1 VTALHVLRVFIGHD
15 GSGGNPLGV
24 FLDGTAVDAE
34 SRQRVAKKLGYS
46 ETVFVDDADRGDVR
60 IFTPARELP
69 FAGHP
74 LVGAGW
80 LLREE
85 GHLVDALHPPAGEV
99 PTWRDGAQ
107 QWIRARPEWV
117 HPIEFDQL
125 PTPEAVEALSGP
137 PKGHDSYYAWA
148 WEDEAAGCCRS
159 RYFAAAV
166 GIAEDEAT
174 GAAAVVLGHELGRA
188 IEIRQGRG
196 SRLLARPGRDGTV
209 EVGGRVALDNVREF
223 EPEAAQRPAR
233 TKRRDA
239 AKRRR

>member
-1 VTALHVLRVFIGHD
+1 MTALHVLRVFVGND
-15 GSGGNPLGV
+15 GNGGNPLGV
-24 FLDGTAVDAE
+24 FIDGAAVDAE
-34 SRQRVAKKLGYS
+34 RRQRVAKKLRFS

-60 IFTPARELP
+60 IFTPACERP

-74 LVGAGW
+74 LVGTGW

-85 GHLVDALHPPAGEV
+85 GHLVDALHPPAGDV
-99 PTWRDGAQ
+99 PTWRDGGQ

-117 HPIEFDQL
+117 HEIEFAQL
-125 PTPEAVEALSGP
+125 PSPEAVEALTGP
-137 PKGHDSYYAWA
+137 PEGHDSYYAWA

-159 RYFAAAV
+159 RYFAPAV

-196 SRLLARPGRDGTV
+196 SRLLARPGRDETV
-209 EVGGRVALDNVREF
+209 EVGGRVALDEVREF
-223 EPEAAQRPAR
+223 EA
-233 TKRRDA
+233 DSS
-239 AKRRR
+239 